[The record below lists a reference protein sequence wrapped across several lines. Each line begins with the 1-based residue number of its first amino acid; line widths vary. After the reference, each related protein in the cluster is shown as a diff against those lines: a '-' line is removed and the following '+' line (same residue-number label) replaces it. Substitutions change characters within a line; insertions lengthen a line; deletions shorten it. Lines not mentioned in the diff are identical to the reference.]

1 MGLACTHLGLDYLL
15 LLYSMWVCA
24 NIELAQSRWNGEPV
38 IVQITFLE
46 TLMRIIFMIR
56 QEREQLQSQEKSLMI
71 YESVNRVCFAWR
83 IISKYI
89 IFKQRVWIFL
99 ITYRVIIPERV
110 WLIRFPVPVLAIFC
124 NILQISLDLKLH
136 KVSQAGLTH
145 TCL

>member
-71 YESVNRVCFAWR
+71 YESVNRVCFA
-83 IISKYI
+83 
-89 IFKQRVWIFL
+89 
-99 ITYRVIIPERV
+99 
-110 WLIRFPVPVLAIFC
+110 
-124 NILQISLDLKLH
+124 
-136 KVSQAGLTH
+136 
-145 TCL
+145 